1 MEEGVFSRWKWSHGD
16 FGEEGV
22 LAMPGCFSKEKR
34 GKEDVGVDIWSNTK
48 RMCVGFRLTKPLLS
62 FRSTW

>member
-1 MEEGVFSRWKWSHGD
+1 MEEGVSSRWKWSHGD
-16 FGEEGV
+16 FGEGGV

-62 FRSTW
+62 FPST